1 MALRLLIHSCCR
13 ERSVK
18 DQPSTAPLV
27 SLASMWAGP
36 TVLKA
41 QADLEANVA
50 PAVPVEADK
59 DLADLAEAA
68 AQFLAEGA
76 VGLAAAQEVARAVA
90 HSAVEAAGVSCAS
103 R

>member
-1 MALRLLIHSCCR
+1 
-13 ERSVK
+13 
-18 DQPSTAPLV
+18 
-27 SLASMWAGP
+27 MWAGP

-76 VGLAAAQEVARAVA
+76 VGLAVGLAAAQEVARAVA